1 MRPASLTFRP
11 NAGVAPNP
19 GPVRKMKKAL
29 GFGGRGRH
37 RFCRFRLFY
46 FDKPLFHR
54 PQISYNLSFWIY
66 QMLELVIANLRVRPF
81 RTLISV
87 VGVALGVVL
96 VVLFTG
102 LAEGMTNDM
111 ARRASN
117 WKAEIVFTRPGA
129 MELTSS
135 NLNVSTTYAEKL
147 LEIEGVQS
155 AVPVGRY
162 VTPSAKGRWGIQFL
176 EGVEWQSFSEMND
189 INIVAGRAATA
200 VDEVVL
206 DARQMREDNVRLGE
220 TIELFGG
227 KPYRVVGEFAPPSGS
242 RIKMSLAALQTALE
256 APNKA
261 TYILV
266 KIKDGADPAA
276 VAGRINE
283 QLPGNK
289 INLTRDLIID
299 AGERIPALNTFL
311 KVLVGL
317 GAFVSTIFV
326 LLSMYTT
333 ITERRKEI
341 GILKSLGAS
350 KSFIITTIEGEAL
363 MIGVLGVGLGFAAAF
378 LTAFVIQTI
387 FELQFE
393 FSAGWILTAVLI
405 AVGGSLFGALYPAWR
420 ASDIDPV
427 LVLTNE

>member
-1 MRPASLTFRP
+1 
-11 NAGVAPNP
+11 
-19 GPVRKMKKAL
+19 
-29 GFGGRGRH
+29 
-37 RFCRFRLFY
+37 
-46 FDKPLFHR
+46 
-54 PQISYNLSFWIY
+54 
-66 QMLELVIANLRVRPF
+66 MLELVFTNLKVRPF
-81 RTLISV
+81 RTLISII
-87 VGVALGVVL
+87 GVALGVVL

-102 LAEGMTNDM
+102 LARGMTEDM

-135 NLNVSTTYAEKL
+135 NASVSTAYAERL
-147 LEIEGVQS
+147 MQIEGVQS
-155 AVPVGRY
+155 TVPVIRY
-162 VTPSAKGRWGIQFL
+162 ITSSTKGNFGIQQID
-176 EGVEWQSFSEMND
+176 GVEWQSFSEMND
-189 INIVAGRAATA
+189 IKIVEGRAPTA
-200 VDEVVL
+200 NDEVVL
-206 DARQMREDNVRLGE
+206 DERQMRDDNVKLGE

-227 KPYRVVGEFAPPSGS
+227 KPYKVVGQFAPPSGS
-242 RIKMSLAALQTALE
+242 RIKMSLAAMQDALQ
-256 APNKA
+256 APDKA

-266 KIKDGADPAA
+266 KIKEGADVEA
-276 VAGRINE
+276 VANRINE

-289 INLTRDLIID
+289 INLTRDLVID
-299 AGERIPALNTFL
+299 AQDRIPALNTFL
-311 KVLVGL
+311 RVLVGL

-350 KSFIITTIEGEAL
+350 KSFIISTIEGEAF
-363 MIGVLGVGLGFAAAF
+363 MIGVFGVLLGFTVAF
-378 LTAFVIQTI
+378 LASFVIEQI

-393 FSAGWILTAVLI
+393 FSLGWILTAILI
-405 AVGGSLFGALYPAWR
+405 AIGGSLFGALYPAWR